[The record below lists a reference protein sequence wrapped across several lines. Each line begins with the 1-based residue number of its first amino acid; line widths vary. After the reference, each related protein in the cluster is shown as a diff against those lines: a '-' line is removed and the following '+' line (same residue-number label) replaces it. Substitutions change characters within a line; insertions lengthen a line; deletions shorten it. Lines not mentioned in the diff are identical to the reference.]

1 VAIDNSVKPLDLD
14 GLVAAGSLDCKF
26 ENAANPCGFP
36 APDTGIFFFDDL
48 ASFEILGMEFGIN
61 KLTIQVI
68 LGVVIV
74 LAFFLWAFRRPKL
87 VPRGSQNV
95 GEMGY
100 LFIRDGIAREVIG
113 KDGDKYVPFLF
124 SFFFLVWIL
133 NFMGVMPFVHFP
145 ATSVFAIPVAF
156 ALIVYLT
163 WLPLGIY
170 RQGFFPFF
178 KGMLFPPGVPKPMY
192 LLLAPIE
199 FLSNIIVRPFTHA
212 VRLFANMFAG
222 HLLLATFSIA
232 SFYLLTFTVIG
243 VLGSVASV
251 TVAVAITGF
260 ELLIQALQ
268 AYIFTLLTAVYI
280 GGALH
285 ADH

>member
-1 VAIDNSVKPLDLD
+1 MAAESLTAESLEGVVAS
-14 GLVAAGSLDCKF
+14 GSLDCKF

-48 ASFEILGMEFGIN
+48 ASVEILGMTFGVN
-61 KLTIQVI
+61 KVTIQVI
-68 LGVVIV
+68 LAVVVI
-74 LAFFLWAFRRPKL
+74 LAFFLYAFRKPKV

-100 LFIRDGIAREVIG
+100 LFIRDGIAREVMG

-124 SFFFLVWIL
+124 SFFFLVWML
-133 NFMGVMPFVHFP
+133 NFMGIVPFVNFP
-145 ATSVFAIPVAF
+145 ATSIFAIPVAF

-163 WLPLGIY
+163 WVPIGVY
-170 RQGFFPFF
+170 RQGFGGFF
-178 KGMLFPPGVPKPMY
+178 KNMMFPPGVPKPMY
-192 LLLAPIE
+192 VLLAPIE

-212 VRLFANMFAG
+212 IRLFANMFAG

-243 VLGSVASV
+243 ALGSVASV
-251 TVAVAITGF
+251 TVAVAITAF

-285 ADH
+285 AEH